1 MVIWDDAKQKV
12 AMSLEFR
19 TAVRRVRLSRARII
33 VVLQNSVHVYVFS
46 SPPEK
51 LSVFETADN
60 PLGLCC
66 LSAKLLAF
74 PGRTPG
80 QVQLVETETGNVTIV
95 PAHSSSLRAIEISPD
110 GELMATAS
118 ETVNAEFN
126 FFLETVWLTP
136 SLGDTDTRFCNQ

>member
-1 MVIWDDAKQKV
+1 MAIWDDAKQKV
-12 AMSLEFR
+12 AISLEFR
-19 TAVRRVRLSRARII
+19 TAVRRVRLSRTRII
-33 VVLQNSVHVYVFS
+33 IALQNSVHVYLFS

-51 LSVFETADN
+51 VSAFETADN

-118 ETVNAEFN
+118 ETVNAESN
-126 FFLETVWLTP
+126 FWRWH
-136 SLGDTDTRFCNQ
+136 G

>member
-1 MVIWDDAKQKV
+1 M
-12 AMSLEFR
+12 
-19 TAVRRVRLSRARII
+19 
-33 VVLQNSVHVYVFS
+33 FS

-51 LSVFETADN
+51 ISVFETADN

-118 ETVNAEFN
+118 ETVNAEFD
-126 FFLETVWLTP
+126 FIFGDSMADP
-136 SLGDTDTRFCNQ
+136 SLGDTDTRFRNQ

>member
-1 MVIWDDAKQKV
+1 VVIWDDAKQKV
-12 AMSLEFR
+12 AISLEFR

-33 VVLQNSVHVYVFS
+33 VVLHNSVHVYMFS

-51 LSVFETADN
+51 ISVFETADN

-118 ETVNAEFN
+118 ETVNAEFD
-126 FFLETVWLTP
+126 FIFGDSMADP
-136 SLGDTDTRFCNQ
+136 SLGDTDTRFRNQ

>member
-12 AMSLEFR
+12 ALSLEFR
-19 TAVRRVRLSRARII
+19 TAVRRVRLSRTRII

-51 LSVFETADN
+51 ISVFETADN
-60 PLGLCC
+60 PFGLCC
-66 LSAKLLAF
+66 LTSKLLAF

-80 QVQLVETETGNVTIV
+80 QVQLVETDTGNVTIV

-118 ETVNAEFN
+118 EV
-126 FFLETVWLTP
+126 V
-136 SLGDTDTRFCNQ
+136 